1 MRVAEFY
8 LIEGI
13 KQVVPPFDGGLSFN
27 CEVPTGFFFDPELLV
42 CRPPSCPSL
51 LCNVM

>member
-13 KQVVPPFDGGLSFN
+13 KQVVPHFEGRLSFN
-27 CEVPTGFFFDPELLV
+27 CEVPTGFFFNP
-42 CRPPSCPSL
+42 
-51 LCNVM
+51 